1 MAFGT
6 SSFTEALWPGIEEW
20 FGNDYTEWDA
30 IWQKLVKTVNSD
42 KQFEKYQGIT
52 EFGLAGVKQQ
62 GAAIGYQDPY
72 QGFQKEIININYAVG
87 TTITYEMMKFD
98 QYNLFQQLPQQL
110 AKSVRRT
117 EETVVHS
124 VLNNAFSTSATPAL
138 TADGLSL
145 LNSSHVLVA
154 STGTT
159 LANTPVTQAD
169 FSQTALEQAYIDIG
183 RFVDDQNLPI
193 VVKAQKLVIPVESM
207 HLARKILQ
215 TEYEVNSGNNTI
227 NPVSTARMPL
237 EMIET
242 PYLTDT
248 DSWYIRTDRDDG
260 IVFQDVDAVRLK
272 RDNEFD
278 TENLKFAALR
288 FFGVAPVNYLGWYG
302 STGA

>member
-52 EFGLAGVKQQ
+52 EFGLAGVKAQ

-72 QGFQKEIININYAVG
+72 QGFQKEITNINYAVG

-117 EETVVHS
+117 EEIVVHS
-124 VLNNAFSTSATPAL
+124 VLNNAFSTAATPAL
-138 TADGLSL
+138 TADGISL
-145 LNSSHVLVA
+145 LNTAHVLVA
-154 STGTT
+154 ATGTT
-159 LANTPVTQAD
+159 MANTPSTQAD

-193 VVKAQKLVIPVESM
+193 VVRAMKLIVPVESQ
-207 HLARKILQ
+207 HLARKVLQ

-237 EMIET
+237 DMIET
-242 PYLTDT
+242 PYLTDL
-248 DSWYIRTDRDDG
+248 DSWYLRTDREDG

>member
-6 SSFTEALWPGIEEW
+6 ANFPEALWPGIEEW
-20 FGNDYTEWDA
+20 FGNDYTEWQP
-30 IWQKLVKTVNSD
+30 IWQKLVKTVTSD

-52 EFGLAGVKQQ
+52 EFGLAAVKNQ
-62 GAAIGYQDPY
+62 GQTIDYQDPY
-72 QGFQKEIININYAVG
+72 QGFQKEIININYAIG

-98 QYNLFQQLPQQL
+98 QYNLFQSLPQQL

-124 VLNNAFSTSATPAL
+124 IINNGFSTAATPAV

-145 LNSSHVLVA
+145 FNSAHLLVA

-159 LANTPVTQAD
+159 LSNVPGTASD

-193 VVKAQKLVIPVESM
+193 VVEAKNLVVPVESQ
-207 HLARKILQ
+207 HLARKVLQ

-227 NPVSTARMPL
+227 NPVASSRMPL
-237 EMIET
+237 DLTVT
-242 PYLTDT
+242 PYISDT

-260 IVFQDVDAVRLK
+260 ILFQEVDGVRLK

-288 FFGVAPVNYLGWYG
+288 FFGVGPVNYLGWYA
-302 STGA
+302 SAGA

>member
-6 SSFTEALWPGIEEW
+6 PNFPEALWPGIQEW
-20 FGNDYTEWDA
+20 FGNDYTEWSP
-30 IWQKLVKTVNSD
+30 IWQKLVKEVQSD

-52 EFGLAGVKQQ
+52 EFGLAAVKNQ
-62 GAAIGYQDPY
+62 GQAIDYQDPY
-72 QGFQKEIININYAVG
+72 QGFQKEIINVNYAVG

-98 QYNLFQQLPQQL
+98 QYNLFQSLPQQL

-117 EETVVHS
+117 EETVVHNII
-124 VLNNAFSTSATPAL
+124 NNAFSTAANPAT
-138 TADGLSL
+138 TADSKSL

-159 LANTPVTQAD
+159 LSNVPGTASD
-169 FSQTALEQAYIDIG
+169 FSQSALEQAYIDVG

-193 VVKAQKLVIPVESM
+193 VVMPKMLLVPVEEQ
-207 HLARKILQ
+207 HLARKVLE
-215 TEYEVNSGNNTI
+215 TEYEVGSGNNTI

-237 EMIET
+237 ELVIT
-242 PYLTDT
+242 PYISDT
-248 DSWYIRTDRDDG
+248 DAWFLRTDREDG
-260 IVFQDVDAVRLK
+260 ILFQEVDAVRLK

-302 STGA
+302 SAGA

>member
-6 SSFTEALWPGIEEW
+6 ANFPEALWPGVKEW
-20 FGNDYTEWDA
+20 FGNDYVEWSP
-30 IWQKLVKTVNSD
+30 IWQKLVKEVSSD

-52 EFGLAGVKQQ
+52 ELGLAGVKSQ
-62 GAAIGYQDPY
+62 GGGIPFQDPY
-72 QGFQKEIININYAVG
+72 EGFQKEILNVFYALG
-87 TTITYEMMKFD
+87 TTITYEMMRFD

-117 EETVVHS
+117 EETVVHA
-124 VLNNAFSTSATPAL
+124 VINNGFSTATSPST

-145 LNSSHVLVA
+145 FNSAHLLVA

-159 LANTPVTQAD
+159 LSNVPGTTSD
-169 FSQTALEQAYIDIG
+169 FSQSALEQAYIDIG

-193 VVKAQKLVIPVESM
+193 VVEAMKLIVPVESQ
-207 HLARKILQ
+207 HIARKVLQ
-215 TEYEVNSGNNTI
+215 TEYEVGSGNNTI

-237 EMIET
+237 DLIIT
-242 PYLTDT
+242 PYITDT

-260 IVFQDVDAVRLK
+260 IVFQDVDPVRLK

-288 FFGVAPVNYLGWYG
+288 FFGVSPVNYLGWYA
-302 STGA
+302 SPGA